1 MQITHVFR
9 TEVQMSTPSFGGKK
23 FGTLVLWAPPYAAI
37 DLFFFLFRGNFGSS
51 KTQIFQKKLEK
62 KLNDWEGA
70 YRTRV
75 PIFGFRLQKNGVDIG
90 CRTNL
95 GRYAWTTLYHESVRV
110 RGTYNMIFMRTTI
123 IRRIEIL
130 LIPGT
135 TYEKLLLYILIYIDG
150 IFP

>member
-1 MQITHVFR
+1 MFSAPKSKCPR
-9 TEVQMSTPSFGGKK
+9 RLLEVRNLAHLFYEPLPTQPLT
-23 FGTLVLWAPPYAAI
+23 
-37 DLFFFLFRGNFGSS
+37 FFFLFRGNFGSS

-95 GRYAWTTLYHESVRV
+95 GRYA
-110 RGTYNMIFMRTTI
+110 
-123 IRRIEIL
+123 
-130 LIPGT
+130 
-135 TYEKLLLYILIYIDG
+135 
-150 IFP
+150 